1 MTTTGSTRLLTLSCT
16 TTCYFSVVCSLFLF
30 FPSLILW
37 NHLLIKEPNKDLR
50 ACIYSSIFT
59 YDIKNWQKDKD
70 VKQLSTFQLI
80 QIESEQHKRVWA
92 TQEDDACSHQNKFM
106 PSHTTIPIEP
116 QSQALSI
123 PRWKKGRT
131 TMAQCIQCTY
141 STYTSKDGIYM
152 FHKDPNLSP
161 QQLSPPVS
169 TNQPWFFFHSFF
181 FHKSRLYTL
190 LKEKSSITD
199 STNHTRKCLSWNRLQ
214 LRNKMVPTGSSKL
227 ILVNHHSHKNF
238 WLISGINTA
247 NCLPVVL
254 FK

>member
-16 TTCYFSVVCSLFLF
+16 TTCYLSVVCSLFLF

-131 TMAQCIQCTY
+131 TWWHNASNALTLLTPQKMASICSTKIPTSLPNSLAHQCLLINPDFSFILSF
-141 STYTSKDGIYM
+141 ST
-152 FHKDPNLSP
+152 SP
-161 QQLSPPVS
+161 D
-169 TNQPWFFFHSFF
+169 
-181 FHKSRLYTL
+181 YTL
-190 LKEKSSITD
+190 
-199 STNHTRKCLSWNRLQ
+199 
-214 LRNKMVPTGSSKL
+214 
-227 ILVNHHSHKNF
+227 F
-238 WLISGINTA
+238 
-247 NCLPVVL
+247 
-254 FK
+254 